1 MCEFL
6 RSSLG
11 KARYLV
17 DAFMRETRGLAAVE
31 FALVFP
37 FLLLLYLGSV
47 ELTHGLTAKRKMSQ
61 VAASVGDLVSQYRTL
76 DCNVVDDIFSA
87 STAIMTPFETTSL
100 VISVAGVEI
109 DEDGDAT
116 VDWSRTNAGGTANAL
131 LNEVP
136 DSLKVAN
143 SYLVVAKTD
152 YTHQTL
158 FSAFSQSHFGQ
169 TSFAMS
175 DILYLRPR
183 IGSEITYSAGC

>member
-6 RSSLG
+6 RNSMG
-11 KARYLV
+11 KAGNLLN
-17 DAFMRETRGLAAVE
+17 AFVRETRGLAAVE

-61 VAASVGDLVSQYRTL
+61 VAAAVGDLVSQYRTL

-87 STAIMTPFETTSL
+87 STAIMTPFDTTSL
-100 VISVAGVEI
+100 VISVAGIAV

-116 VDWSRTNAGGTANAL
+116 VDWSRTNGGGTANGL
-131 LNEVP
+131 LTEVP
-136 DSLKVAN
+136 ASLKVAN
-143 SYLVVAKTD
+143 SYLVVAKAD

-158 FSAFSQSHFGQ
+158 FNAFSQSHFGL
-169 TSFAMS
+169 TSFNLS

-183 IGSEITYSAGC
+183 IGSEITYSAAC